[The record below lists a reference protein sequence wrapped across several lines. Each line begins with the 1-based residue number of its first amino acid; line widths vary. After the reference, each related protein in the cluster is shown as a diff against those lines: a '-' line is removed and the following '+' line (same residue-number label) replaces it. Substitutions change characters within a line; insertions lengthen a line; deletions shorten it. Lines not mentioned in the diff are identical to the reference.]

1 MAKVKNFTGNH
12 TDYGQINDHLSSI
25 GIDGTVLE
33 NYQEAGIKDWI
44 HTGCYLFNAQIGGSI
59 FKGIPTGRI
68 VTIAGD
74 PKTGKSFLTLNII
87 ANAQKEG
94 YFVVLYETENSPDK
108 DRFKSQHVNEKMLRV
123 IQPETPNEITTSI
136 VKLTES
142 LLQTKEAGK
151 EIPKIMIV
159 VDSISALVSD
169 KTLKDAKAGDIK
181 TDMGSLARELKQM
194 YNIASKRIGKLDIPM
209 ICTAH
214 VYERDSAMGN
224 YKETVVNG
232 GQGTI
237 YYSSFITYLKKKFE
251 KEDHNDEH
259 DASFKKKTGIIV
271 TSKNI
276 EGRFTK
282 PVDIYMKIDFLKGMN
297 PYLGLEHF
305 VSIERCGIG
314 KGRLMDYFYIHK
326 KLVDKKILKEDEL
339 LSTPFTFKQVY
350 DVINKDEKT
359 YAIRNF
365 ERAIELGHI
374 VVVDEGDGLPENR
387 KYMVS
392 DSVLEL
398 ADLPKYYIGVP
409 NASSPAYAVEHL
421 GKTVKFKELFNDVVF
436 TDEVLHKLD
445 KYIEP
450 AFSFGEDDKID
461 EHQVFEN
468 DDEDED
474 LDYINSLE
482 F

>member
-1 MAKVKNFTGNH
+1 MAKVKNFSGDH
-12 TDYGQINDHLSSI
+12 TDYGHINEHLSNI
-25 GIDGTVLE
+25 GLDGTVLE
-33 NYQEAGIKDWI
+33 HYQEAGIKDWI

-87 ANAQKEG
+87 ANAQKTG

-108 DRFKSQHVNEKMLRV
+108 DRFKGQHVNEKMLRV

-181 TDMGSLARELKQM
+181 TDMGSVARELKQM

-237 YYSSFITYLKKKFE
+237 YYSSFVTYLKKKFE

-305 VSIERCGIG
+305 VSIDRCGIG

-326 KLVDKKILKEDEL
+326 ELIDKKVFTKEQL
-339 LSTPFTFKQVY
+339 LTTPFTMDQVLQ
-350 DVINKDEKT
+350 VINKDKKS
-359 YAIRNF
+359 YINRNF
-365 ERAIELGHI
+365 KKALELGHI
-374 VVVDEGDGLPENR
+374 IVVDEGDGTETGR
-387 KYMVS
+387 QYMVT

-398 ADLPKYYIGVP
+398 SDLPKYYVGVP

-421 GKTVKFKELFNDVVF
+421 GKTVKFKELFNSTVF
-436 TDEVLHKLD
+436 TDAILKQLD
-445 KYIEP
+445 AYISP
-450 AFSFGEDDKID
+450 AFTFGEGDQED
-461 EHQVFEN
+461 EHQIEEEDSE
-468 DDEDED
+468 DDD
-474 LDYINSLE
+474 LNYINSLE